1 MIFCSVFRG
10 TLPSLHLPHTRTN
23 KHANP
28 VAEKADSEQFEVL
41 QIISTSPER
50 SDSDFESNQP
60 SPLPSPNG
68 TEQTVV
74 DPLRESSPEQCDL
87 PPGPS
92 QSNTRPMSDILR
104 ELLPGH
110 STGNFPNNFEWDT
123 VSLLKA
129 LRTETNEGVKLEQL
143 QAKYRLQQ
151 KRMSK
156 YRRKLFELRTSVKR
170 LKSRPCKDC
179 ENRNLID
186 RKTVHPSIMSM
197 LEGHEGYDGRS
208 ARYLENEKKFAVA
221 LYFCS
226 AKTYAILQKHFCL
239 PSVKS
244 LKRWVQ
250 EMDLRPEMSKPLID
264 LLDERSE
271 AGGATTPQRAREE
284 VVVKQ
289 ENQQVDE
296 NESVGEIS
304 EQVTDNEQVYESLKH
319 VYDNGVDQISHVD
332 QIGVV
337 DQIEKVDQNEQV
349 DLFDNIMVD
358 IVQQHQSTVLVDS
371 MNSFYILQPILEY
384 IK

>member
-10 TLPSLHLPHTRTN
+10 TLPSLHLPHTRTT
-23 KHANP
+23 KD
-28 VAEKADSEQFEVL
+28 VDIVTEKTDNDQFEVL

-50 SDSDFESNQP
+50 RDPPF
-60 SPLPSPNG
+60 PNG
-68 TEQTVV
+68 IQPTFV
-74 DPLRESSPEQCDL
+74 DRLRKTLPQPYNNNSDPATPSEF

-92 QSNTRPMSDILR
+92 QSNTKPMSDILR

-110 STGNFPNNFEWDT
+110 STSNFPKNFKWDT

-129 LRTETNEGVKLEQL
+129 LRTETNEGVKLKQL
-143 QAKYRLQQ
+143 QAKYRHQQ
-151 KRMSK
+151 KQMSK
-156 YRRKLFELRTSVKR
+156 YRQKLFRLRTTIKQ

-179 ENRNLID
+179 KNRNLSN
-186 RKTVHPSIMSM
+186 KKNFHPSIMSM
-197 LEGHEGYDGRS
+197 REDHEGYDARS

-250 EMDLRPEMSKPLID
+250 EMDLRQEMSKPLID
-264 LLDERSE
+264 LFDERSE
-271 AGGATTPQRAREE
+271 LAGATTPQRTRKE
-284 VVVKQ
+284 VVVKL
-289 ENQQVDE
+289 ENQVDE

-304 EQVTDNEQVYESLKH
+304 EQVDDNEQMYETIKH
-319 VYDNGVDQISHVD
+319 VYEADQISQVGLVDQIR
-332 QIGVV
+332 
-337 DQIEKVDQNEQV
+337 QV
-349 DLFDNIMVD
+349 DENGQFDNIMVD
-358 IVQQHQSTVLVDS
+358 IVQQQQSTVLVDS
-371 MNSFYILQPILEY
+371 MNSFYILQPVLEY